1 VWRRISDFS
10 SAKSSAF
17 GGDFAACFSIA
28 LSLDAGTYSF
38 GSFTIHPHSLL
49 ISFEKL
55 CGGERRNEI
64 VVRLLRRCHFS
75 SAKSSAFGGDFAACF
90 SIALSIH

>member
-1 VWRRISDFS
+1 LFEEIHPHSLLISFERLCGGEISFSAQSFS

-38 GSFTIHPHSLL
+38 VYLQFPRTVFSLHSKDYAE
-49 ISFEKL
+49 EKTQ
-55 CGGERRNEI
+55 
-64 VVRLLRRCHFS
+64 
-75 SAKSSAFGGDFAACF
+75 KSLYWKSMF
-90 SIALSIH
+90 